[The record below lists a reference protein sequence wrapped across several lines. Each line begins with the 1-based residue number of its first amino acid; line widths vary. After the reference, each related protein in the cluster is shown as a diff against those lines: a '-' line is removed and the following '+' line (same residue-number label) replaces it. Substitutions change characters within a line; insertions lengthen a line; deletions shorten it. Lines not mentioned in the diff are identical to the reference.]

1 MKNNPFKL
9 VVRAL
14 IKDEKG
20 ELLILKRSVHSRS
33 NPGLWELPG
42 GKVEPGEDFDHA
54 LVREIK
60 EETGLN
66 ISLKKAIG
74 VAQQDHTHRHSVH
87 IILEVEVDSGEFKI
101 SEEHEDFKWIPIEKL
116 NNFKLANWLDSFL
129 QDNIQ
134 INDLN

>member
-42 GKVEPGEDFDHA
+42 GKLEPGEDFEHA
-54 LVREIK
+54 LIREIK

-74 VAQQDHTHRHSVH
+74 VAQQDHAHRHSVH
-87 IILEVEVDSGEFKI
+87 IIMEVEVDSGKFKI

-116 NNFKLANWLDSFL
+116 NTFKLANWLDSFL

-134 INDLN
+134 INDLS